1 MIFLYLILT
10 YMFFAVFN
18 SEILVPL
25 LFKYLPKEFT
35 ENYIQKDIVLGA
47 FILSFFFEFAMVIG
61 GLRSLF
67 MFIWKVFKKTP

>member
-35 ENYIQKDIVLGA
+35 EDYIEKDIALGA
-47 FILSFFFEFAMVIG
+47 FITSFFFELVMVIG

-67 MFIWKVFKKTP
+67 MFIWKFFKKNT

>member
-1 MIFLYLILT
+1 
-10 YMFFAVFN
+10 MFFAVFN

-35 ENYIQKDIVLGA
+35 EDYIEKDIALGA
-47 FILSFFFEFAMVIG
+47 FITSFFFELVMVIG

-67 MFIWKVFKKTP
+67 MFIWKFFKKNT